1 MSICVY
7 KGWRSLTPN
16 DWTISPDDDMNTA
29 GATVIGAQGEMSSE
43 PAKQRLFIDFVRQHD
58 VVLTTYK

>member
-1 MSICVY
+1 M
-7 KGWRSLTPN
+7 PN
-16 DWTISPDDDMNTA
+16 EWSQRFDDDDMNTA

-43 PAKQRLFIDFVRQHD
+43 PAKQRLFIDFVRKHD